1 MQAPARCTLV
11 VARPRRYRSQPLR
24 SGPCARH
31 PRRSRGCPDRGP
43 HKRLANPRSLGR
55 ATFPQRLQR
64 KIGSALIKLE
74 QNGALRRC
82 PPALLPAPRPAA
94 RPRAREARQLPH
106 VLLPPALLRR
116 RARRLGGAAA
126 APLLFA
132 GAALDGAAGALLH
145 AAVARALLLD
155 PVVPALLR
163 ARAAVLR
170 LRTRRAA
177 RGPGRGAA
185 QGAANRLDTK
195 AGAEGG
201 GDQGSRRGRGC
212 GAGMWR

>member
-1 MQAPARCTLV
+1 MKSIFASPCAQAIKELSQTMQAEARCTPV
-11 VARPRRYRSQPLR
+11 VGRARRYRSQPLR

-31 PRRSRGCPDRGP
+31 PRRSRGCRDRGP

-55 ATFPQRLQR
+55 PGFPQRLQR

-116 RARRLGGAAA
+116 RARRLGGAAPRRCSLPARPPRWRGSA
-126 APLLFA
+126 ASSRSWRA
-132 GAALDGAAGALLH
+132 SAAGRPPCPRRP
-145 AAVARALLLD
+145 AR
-155 PVVPALLR
+155 
-163 ARAAVLR
+163 
-170 LRTRRAA
+170 
-177 RGPGRGAA
+177 PG
-185 QGAANRLDTK
+185 
-195 AGAEGG
+195 
-201 GDQGSRRGRGC
+201 S
-212 GAGMWR
+212 